1 MSVHQRRLKVIQF
14 TIDGNSFDCQVQS
27 WTLDPGIDDGDV
39 QYTFCS
45 SDPSGDGSS
54 FVEETD
60 AEPTLDL
67 TFYSDWRSAG
77 VSTFLWLHKGET
89 LDFVL
94 DHHPNVPGEHVR
106 WSGQLVA
113 KPGPAGGDAR
123 DTEQTE
129 VTLQIIPTSLVFEE
143 VA

>member
-1 MSVHQRRLKVIQF
+1 MTVHQRRLKMIQF
-14 TIDGNSFDCQVQS
+14 VLDGNQFDCQVQS
-27 WTLDPGIDDGDV
+27 WKLDPGQDDGDV

-45 SDPSGDGSS
+45 SDESGDGGS

-67 TFYSDWRSAG
+67 TFFSDWRSAG
-77 VSTFLWLHKGET
+77 VSTWLWT
-89 LDFVL
+89 NRNRTVDFTL
-94 DHHPNVPGEHVR
+94 DHHPNITGEHVR
-106 WSGQLVA
+106 WSGQIFI